1 MAVKIKTAEDSI
13 DSSELSVL
21 RYLNQQGGSDP
32 MPTHVTALLDCFEHE
47 GPNGKHLCL
56 VFEALSVNIS
66 SMLTWTPEYH
76 NGTVSIFPKRMA
88 KRILR
93 QVLLGISFLHS
104 HGVIHGDIHTG
115 NILFLAPG
123 LASCTAEEVEHDTNA
138 GIMSVTRPDGKLD
151 EWAPRYI
158 PMAWPL
164 IEYAYHGLGLI
175 VKITDLGGGK
185 LKLYTHIYLRLTRV

>member
-138 GIMSVTRPDGKLD
+138 GIKSVTRPDGKLD

>member
-13 DSSELSVL
+13 DISELSML
-21 RYLNQQGGSDP
+21 RYLNQHGGSDP
-32 MPTHVTALLDCFEHE
+32 MSTHVITLLDCFEHE

-56 VFEALSVNIS
+56 VFEALAVNIS

-76 NGTVSIFPKRMA
+76 NGTVSIFPKQLA

-123 LASCTAEEVEHDTNA
+123 LVSCTAEEVEQNINA
-138 GIMSVTRPDGKLD
+138 GIMSLTRPDRKHD
-151 EWAPRYI
+151 KWAPRYI

-164 IEYAYHGLGLI
+164 IEYAYHGPGLI

-185 LKLYTHIYLRLTRV
+185 LKS